1 MYQCTH
7 TPQARQAHPPEGR
20 YTTNVGKVQYHFDM
34 DTLAFGEEYWYT
46 PLREMAG
53 TPSSRRTTAT
63 AGCAVSRHILGQA
76 EPETA
81 EQMAGSHGRSK
92 IGRNSEYRPDR
103 KYRPP
108 VHPSGW
114 CCAGPSTRALLLP
127 AIPTAASHHCV
138 PFCSVIAPA
147 SLACA
152 QITLQF

>member
-1 MYQCTH
+1 MSVFLNGGS
-7 TPQARQAHPPEGR
+7 AL
-20 YTTNVGKVQYHFDM
+20 YTTNVGKVQYHF

-53 TPSSRRTTAT
+53 TLSSRRTTAT

-114 CCAGPSTRALLLP
+114 CCAGPYRSHALGLNPRTR
-127 AIPTAASHHCV
+127 SFGRGCGY
-138 PFCSVIAPA
+138 
-147 SLACA
+147 ACLCRLGTRF
-152 QITLQF
+152 QLHRGVGGGGWQ